1 MTRKEL
7 EELKAKQ
14 NHALEWLDNR
24 LRFRAIKNRFS
35 GIDDIERETEIRK
48 VRKITEKKDM

>member
-35 GIDDIERETEIRK
+35 GKDDIKRETEIRK